1 MNPVC
6 FVVMPFGGLFDDIYR
21 EIYAPAIREAGLEP
35 LRADDI
41 YDNQPI
47 IQDIKQ
53 AIRDAA
59 LVLAEVSDRNPNV
72 NYELGMAHALE
83 KEVVIVTARSED
95 VPSDYRHMRYIRY
108 HSGGIGWDRKLTDEL
123 TATLRT
129 VLKRLNIPAAPGP
142 VLQRGEDGF
151 YQARIVNIYHHTVK
165 KHCFYRLH
173 GLLPLSQLNGA
184 EDYLP
189 DESHWL
195 ADWGQEAVRFQ
206 EGDAVRFKV
215 TSVSGVG
222 NWRHVQ
228 HARTVNFIL

>member
-1 MNPVC
+1 M
-6 FVVMPFGGLFDDIYR
+6 
-21 EIYAPAIREAGLEP
+21 
-35 LRADDI
+35 
-41 YDNQPI
+41 
-47 IQDIKQ
+47 
-53 AIRDAA
+53 
-59 LVLAEVSDRNPNV
+59 
-72 NYELGMAHALE
+72 
-83 KEVVIVTARSED
+83 
-95 VPSDYRHMRYIRY
+95 
-108 HSGGIGWDRKLTDEL
+108 

-228 HARTVNFIL
+228 HARNVNFIL